1 MTNWLSR
8 SALPARTAVTGA
20 AATLAATLAITAPA
34 AADDIRIGIPTAQS
48 AAAGVADHTD
58 WLNGANMAI
67 EAINAAGGVNGRML
81 RAEVVD
87 IDIMSPEGTVGAF
100 QNVVER
106 GVHAIINS
114 FVLIPQP
121 AMDVAAAAGVPYMHG
136 NTSFASVDLVEQN
149 PERYRNIFMID
160 PDETWYGYGFI
171 RYLDRLVDA
180 GQWEP
185 ANRRIHIVQE
195 QIAYTQ
201 VISQAAQRAIAE
213 SDGAWELAAVTD
225 IQFPVQDWTPV
236 INALQAEGAGVV
248 FISHWVAAELAA
260 FAQQFA
266 FNPVPDSLVY
276 LQYGPSQPEFLD
288 LARGAGEGMIWGTVL
303 GTPRSEAGVEFREAY
318 MALHGDNMGEVYTAS
333 SWDTVHM
340 LARVWEEVDPDD
352 FDAVGNAIRALRHE
366 GISGTYTFDR
376 PQQRPL
382 GYPWE
387 TDDLSEGIPHLI
399 YQVQDNRHTIILP
412 EPLAEAEYRQPHWA
426 R

>member
-1 MTNWLSR
+1 MTDWLSR
-8 SALPARTAVTGA
+8 SVLA
-20 AATLAATLAITAPA
+20 AALSLGLPA
-34 AADDIRIGIPTAQS
+34 AAQDILIGIPTAQS
-48 AAAGVADHTD
+48 TAAGVADHAD
-58 WLNGANMAI
+58 WLNGATMAI

-87 IDIMSPEGTVGAF
+87 IDILSPEGTVGAI
-100 QNVVER
+100 QALNGR
-106 GVHAIINS
+106 GVHAIASS
-114 FVLIPQP
+114 FVIIPQP
-121 AMDVAAAAGVPYMHG
+121 AMDAAAATGVPYLHG
-136 NTSFASVDLVEQN
+136 NTSFASVELVAQN
-149 PERYRNIFMID
+149 PDRYRNIFMID
-160 PDETWYGYGFI
+160 PDETWYGYGFV
-171 RYLDRLVDA
+171 RYLDRLIDS
-180 GQWEP
+180 GQWTP

-195 QIAYTQ
+195 QVAYTQ

-213 SDGAWELAAVTD
+213 SGGAWELAAVTD

-236 INALQAEGAGVV
+236 INALRAEGAGVI

-303 GTPRSEAGVEFREAY
+303 GTPRTEAGVAFRQAY
-318 MALHGDNMGEVYTAS
+318 MARHGDNMGEVYTAS
-333 SWDTVHM
+333 SWDTIHM
-340 LARVWEEVDPDD
+340 LARVWETVDPSD
-352 FDAVGNAIRALRHE
+352 FDAVGNAIRALRYE
-366 GISGTYTFDR
+366 GLSGTYTFDR
-376 PQQRPL
+376 AQQRPL

-387 TDDLSEGIPHLI
+387 TDDLAEGIPHLI

-412 EPLAEAEYRQPHWA
+412 EPLAEAGYRTPHWA

>member
-1 MTNWLSR
+1 MTDWLSR
-8 SALPARTAVTGA
+8 SVLA
-20 AATLAATLAITAPA
+20 AALSLGMPA
-34 AADDIRIGIPTAQS
+34 AAQDILIGVPTS
-48 AAAGVADHTD
+48 LTGVVGVADHGD
-58 WLNGANMAI
+58 WLNGVNMAI
-67 EAINAAGGVNGRML
+67 ESINAAGGVNGRML

-87 IDIMSPEGTVGAF
+87 IDVLSPEGTVGAI
-100 QNVVER
+100 QSLNAR
-106 GVHAIINS
+106 GVHAIAS
-114 FVLIPQP
+114 AFVIIPQP
-121 AMDVAAAAGVPYMHG
+121 AMDAAAASGVPYLHG
-136 NTSFASVDLVEQN
+136 NTSLASVELVEQN

-171 RYLDRLVDA
+171 RYLDRLVDS
-180 GQWEP
+180 GQWTP

-213 SDGAWELAAVTD
+213 SAGSWELAAVTD

-236 INALQAEGAGVV
+236 INALKSEGAGVV

-266 FNPVPDSLVY
+266 FDPVPNSLVY

-303 GTPRSEAGVEFREAY
+303 GTPRTEAGVAFREAY
-318 MALHGDNMGEVYTAS
+318 MARHGDNMGEVYTS
-333 SWDTVHM
+333 SGWDTVHM
-340 LARVWEEVDPDD
+340 LAQVWAEVDPSD
-352 FDAVGNAIRALRHE
+352 FDAVGRAIRGLRYE
-366 GISGTYTFDR
+366 GLSGTYTFDR

-387 TDDLSEGIPHLI
+387 TDVMSEGIPHLI

-412 EPLAEAEYRQPHWA
+412 AELAEAGYRLPHWA

>member
-1 MTNWLSR
+1 MTDWLSR
-8 SALPARTAVTGA
+8 SALVAALALGGPVAAQDILIGVPTSLTGVV
-20 AATLAATLAITAPA
+20 
-34 AADDIRIGIPTAQS
+34 
-48 AAAGVADHTD
+48 GVADHGD
-58 WLNGANMAI
+58 WLNGVNMAI
-67 EAINAAGGVNGRML
+67 ESINGAGGVNGRML

-87 IDIMSPEGTVGAF
+87 IDVLSPEGTVGAI
-100 QNVVER
+100 QSLNAR
-106 GVHAIINS
+106 GVHAIAS
-114 FVLIPQP
+114 AFVIIPQP
-121 AMDVAAAAGVPYMHG
+121 AMDAAAASGVPYLHG
-136 NTSFASVDLVEQN
+136 NTSLASVELVEQN

-171 RYLDRLVDA
+171 RYLDRLVDS
-180 GQWEP
+180 GQWTP

-213 SDGAWELAAVTD
+213 SAGSWELAAVTD

-236 INALQAEGAGVV
+236 INALKSEGAGVV

-266 FNPVPDSLVY
+266 FDPVPNSLVY

-303 GTPRSEAGVEFREAY
+303 GTPRTEAGVAFREAY
-318 MALHGDNMGEVYTAS
+318 MALHGDNMGEVYTS
-333 SWDTVHM
+333 SGWDTVHM
-340 LARVWEEVDPDD
+340 LAQVWAEVDPSD
-352 FDAVGNAIRALRHE
+352 FDAVGRAIRGMRYE
-366 GISGTYTFDR
+366 GLSGTYTFDR

-387 TDDLSEGIPHLI
+387 TDDIAEGIPHLI
-399 YQVQDNRHTIILP
+399 YQVQDSRHTIILP
-412 EPLAEAEYRQPHWA
+412 AELAEAGYRLPHWA

>member
-1 MTNWLSR
+1 MTSWLSR
-8 SALPARTAVTGA
+8 SV
-20 AATLAATLAITAPA
+20 LAAGLALAGPLA
-34 AADDIRIGIPTAQS
+34 AQDILIGIPTAQS
-48 AAAGVADHTD
+48 TAAGVADHAD
-58 WLNGANMAI
+58 WLNGAAMAI

-87 IDIMSPEGTVGAF
+87 IDILSPEGTVGAI
-100 QNVVER
+100 QALNAR
-106 GVHAIINS
+106 GVHAIAS
-114 FVLIPQP
+114 AFVIIPQP
-121 AMDVAAAAGVPYMHG
+121 AMDAAAATGVPYLHG
-136 NTSFASVDLVEQN
+136 NTSFASVDLVAQN

-160 PDETWYGYGFI
+160 PDETWYGYGFV
-171 RYLDRLVDA
+171 RYLDRLIEG
-180 GQWEP
+180 GQWTP

-195 QIAYTQ
+195 QVAYTQ

-213 SDGAWELAAVTD
+213 SGGAWELAAVTD

-236 INALQAEGAGVV
+236 INALRNEGAGVI

-303 GTPRSEAGVEFREAY
+303 GTPRTEAGIAFREAY
-318 MALHGDNMGEVYTAS
+318 MARHGDNMGEVYTAS
-333 SWDTVHM
+333 SWDTIHM
-340 LARVWEEVDPDD
+340 LAKVWETVDPSD
-352 FDAVGNAIRALRHE
+352 FNAVGDAIRALRYE
-366 GISGTYTFDR
+366 GLSGTYTFDR

-387 TDDLSEGIPHLI
+387 TDDLAEGIPHLI

-412 EPLAEAEYRQPHWA
+412 EPLAEAEYRLPPWA